1 MCPQSVGNSLIY
13 TLDDHNT
20 GLGSGEQRNSLKM
33 QYACTRR
40 KLKKEKPEDSA
51 NMALYGI

>member
-1 MCPQSVGNSLIY
+1 MCPQIVGNSLIY